1 MQPDVDD
8 AYLVRR
14 AQEGYLDAYELLV
27 KRYSNQTYR
36 IAYRMLGKHQDAQ
49 DVAQEAL
56 IAAWQGLP
64 QFRAD
69 AAFATWLYRI
79 VTRRALNR
87 LTRDRVTDSADLLD
101 ALPDHAPGPAEQNE
115 LLHAG
120 DAVTAAI
127 MMLPLPQRTVI
138 VLHHFEG
145 LSYAQV
151 ASVTKSSVPAVRS
164 HLFRARRT
172 LATDLAEWR

>member
-27 KRYSNQTYR
+27 KRYANQAYR
-36 IAYRMLGKHQDAQ
+36 IAYRMLGDHHGAQ

-56 IAAWQGLP
+56 IAAWQALP
-64 QFRAD
+64 RFRAD
-69 AAFATWLYRI
+69 AQFSTWLYRI
-79 VTRRALNR
+79 VTRRALN
-87 LTRDRVTDSADLLD
+87 LATRGHTTEADDLLEG
-101 ALPDHAPGPAEQNE
+101 LPEHNPGPEGQVE
-115 LLHAG
+115 RSHTG

-127 MMLPLPQRTVI
+127 LALPLPQRTVL
-138 VLHHFEG
+138 VLHHFED
-145 LSYAQV
+145 LSYADV
-151 ASVTKSSVPAVRS
+151 AAITRSSVPAVRS

-172 LATDLAEWR
+172 LASTLREWR